1 MQIAKNNQIIKAGA
15 LLLGVV
21 VLLGGVK
28 ACQIMSAIREHAG
41 KGRPPSSVVVAKAKS
56 MKWIENYKTVGSFGA
71 VEGATLKAQE
81 SGNIVR
87 VEFAS
92 GARVTK
98 GQKLFEID
106 QSVELAQRAGAEARL
121 ALAQQNRARAARLK
135 SQSALS
141 LATFE
146 AAESQLQQAQAEVDS
161 LNGVIARKTITA
173 PFDGKVGI
181 RTVNIGEY
189 VTPGTPLVPL
199 YSVHP
204 IHYNFSVPQ
213 QIALSLQGVG
223 QKVQI
228 TVDAFKDKVFEGAI
242 TAINP
247 NIDEITRL
255 VSVQATVS
263 NEDERLLPG
272 MFGTVSVDLG
282 VEKSLVVVPVT
293 TIQYAPYGDSVYVVD
308 RVSDAP
314 LTVKQQ
320 MVKLGSKRGD
330 LVSIVSGLEEGQEVV
345 TLGGF
350 KLRPGATIVIASG
363 EAVSATE
370 NPSVSNS

>member
-41 KGRPPSSVVVAKAKS
+41 KGRPPSSVVVAKAQS

-228 TVDAFKDKVFEGAI
+228 TVDAFKDKVFEGTI

>member
-1 MQIAKNNQIIKAGA
+1 MQRTNQIIKA
-15 LLLGVV
+15 LLLVLGVA

-41 KGRPPSSVVVAKAKS
+41 KGRPPSSVVVAKAQS
-56 MKWIENYKTVGSFGA
+56 MKWRENYRTVGSFGA
-71 VEGATLKAQE
+71 VEGATLKAQA

-87 VEFAS
+87 IEFVS
-92 GARVTK
+92 GARVAK

-146 AAESQLQQAQAEVDS
+146 QAESQLQQAQAEVDS
-161 LNGVIARKTITA
+161 LNGIIARKTITA

-181 RTVNIGEY
+181 RTVNVGEY
-189 VTPGTPLVPL
+189 VNPGTPLVPL

-228 TVDAFKDKVFEGAI
+228 TVDAFKDKVFEGTI

-247 NIDEITRL
+247 TIDEITRL

-272 MFGTVSVDLG
+272 MFGAVSVDLG
-282 VEKSLVVVPVT
+282 LERSLVVVPVT

-363 EAVSATE
+363 EAVPATD

>member
-1 MQIAKNNQIIKAGA
+1 MQRTNQIIKA
-15 LLLGVV
+15 LLLVLGVA

-41 KGRPPSSVVVAKAKS
+41 KGRPPSSVVVAKAQS
-56 MKWIENYKTVGSFGA
+56 MKWRENYKTVGSFGA
-71 VEGATLKAQE
+71 VEGATLKAQA

-87 VEFAS
+87 VEFVS

-146 AAESQLQQAQAEVDS
+146 QAESQLQQAQAEVDS
-161 LNGVIARKTITA
+161 LNGIIARKTIIA

-181 RTVNIGEY
+181 RTVNVGEY
-189 VTPGTPLVPL
+189 VNPGTPLVPL

-223 QKVQI
+223 QKVHI
-228 TVDAFKDKVFEGAI
+228 TVDAFKDKVFEGTI

-255 VSVQATVS
+255 VSVQATVP

-282 VEKSLVVVPVT
+282 SERSLVVVPVT

-363 EAVSATE
+363 EAVPATD